1 MSDETTLI
9 ASHKADE
16 GKRARAKTKTKEKQ
30 ASALRA
36 KMFLET
42 KVEICRFHVSNMA
55 GRSEVVVSGRQ
66 KNCKR
71 IVRGASANRLL
82 TGFTGC
88 LTGFTGCL
96 TGCLKKHST
105 FMRVLT
111 GSRVFSPKWGPPV

>member
-71 IVRGASANRLL
+71 IVKDCQCETPKSYGVSRN
-82 TGFTGC
+82 
-88 LTGFTGCL
+88 
-96 TGCLKKHST
+96 LKND
-105 FMRVLT
+105 
-111 GSRVFSPKWGPPV
+111 GSRPDWNA

>member
-82 TGFTGC
+82 
-88 LTGFTGCL
+88 
-96 TGCLKKHST
+96 S
-105 FMRVLT
+105 RSS
-111 GSRVFSPKWGPPV
+111 SRVAHGVHGLPHGLF